1 MNARLQRIA
10 LAALL
15 GTVALGLVGTAYK
28 LSESAGVRA
37 LHETASQR
45 LEVYSSSL
53 QSEMSRY
60 DYLPALLGLN
70 PEVIRA
76 LQTSPP
82 TGDTAATEQA
92 NRYLETVAASAKA
105 SAIYVM
111 NLDGMTIA
119 ASNWQQSG
127 SFVGMNFAFRP
138 YFQDARRGGVGRFY
152 GVGTVSNEPG
162 YYFSSGIYDRGRI
175 VGVATVKVSLH
186 SLDNTWKNADEIV
199 VAADENDVI
208 FLASMPA
215 LKFRTLSRLSHERLQ
230 QLEATRQYH
239 TRQTLEPIGTIESR
253 RLFDGTL
260 ATHMRGASH
269 PASSTTAT
277 ATGTAAA
284 ATEPALSG
292 EYLVEGRPI
301 PGTPW
306 KLVMLSDTAALKAS
320 ARNAAAAGCFGVLA
334 ALALLLYGLQRRRV
348 AAQALA
354 SKAALERAYGDLEN
368 QVALR
373 TQDLCEAN
381 DHLHQEVHER
391 RKAEKALKGM
401 LDELVQAGKMAAL
414 GQMATGITHELN
426 QPLAALRTL
435 SDNAAVL
442 LQRGRVGDAQ
452 ANLVEIS
459 QLVARMG
466 KITAELKNFARKT
479 PPRLVPVALACVI
492 ADSLSLLERRLRME
506 AVQVRLDLPEEPAF
520 ALCDANR
527 LQQVLV
533 NLVGNAIDA
542 MGTSR
547 RRMLTIAVMRVGG
560 SVSIAVRDT
569 GSGLS
574 DESERRLFEPFFT
587 TKAQGSGLGLGLA
600 ISADIV
606 REFGGNLSGR
616 NLAPAGAEFMVQLT
630 AVEELEFHA

>member
-1 MNARLQRIA
+1 MTPRLQRIA

-15 GTVALGLVGTAYK
+15 GAVALGLVGTAYK

-76 LQTSPP
+76 LRISPS
-82 TGDTAATEQA
+82 TGDATATEQA
-92 NRYLETVAASAKA
+92 NRYLETVATSAKA

-119 ASNWQQSG
+119 ASNWQQRG

-162 YYFSSGIYDRGRI
+162 YYFSSGIYDHGRI

-199 VAADENDVI
+199 AAADENDVI

-260 ATHMRGASH
+260 ATRMTGASQRT
-269 PASSTTAT
+269 SSGAN
-277 ATGTAAA
+277 AAA
-284 ATEPALSG
+284 ATEPVLQG
-292 EYLVEGRPI
+292 EYLIEGRPI

-348 AAQALA
+348 AAQALT

-368 QVALR
+368 QVTLR

-381 DHLHQEVHER
+381 DHLHQEVRER
-391 RKAEKALKGM
+391 RKAEKALKDM

-452 ANLVEIS
+452 VNLVEIS

-506 AVQVRLDLPEEPAF
+506 VVHVRLDLPEEPAF

-560 SVSIAVRDT
+560 SVSIAVRDS

-606 REFGGNLSGR
+606 REFGGSLSGR